1 MDEQRESTDLL
12 QPADEPAQ
20 EAMPAEEAE
29 LTELPTEIEEP
40 IETEAPAE
48 EVEEFFDSEPEEVL
62 EEASAA
68 FLPDEQPQEAF
79 ETIEEPTAAQE
90 AFEPIV
96 QAQEDFYPI
105 EEPIIAEELEET
117 FEPLE
122 QAQPDVPQ
130 ATTEQQ
136 GDGWFSPLDE
146 SRLHEEDPLQ
156 DAQSLPTLF
165 PQDVMVNEPEQPQVE
180 PTVVPRPQRKKK
192 RAWRIIRRIL
202 ISLFKWLFALVLAV
216 AVLALGLVGYLT
228 MTEYDPG
235 YAEKAQSGSKL
246 ITAVYDGSTALRI
259 VTFNTGYGGLGED
272 ADFFMDGGE
281 GVTPES
287 KEVVKENMI
296 GIERIL
302 SDIDADVILLQE
314 VDTDSKRSYEYNQW
328 LQYEYDLE
336 NYESRFALNYSCDFV
351 PYPIGDFMGKV
362 HSGIATYSRYDIGT
376 ATRYSLP
383 CPFSWPTRVANLKR
397 CLLMTRIPIE
407 GREQE
412 LVIVNL
418 HLEAYDDGEGKTAQ
432 TEALMDLLRAEYAKG
447 NYVIAGG
454 DFNQI
459 FPNADNYP
467 LKDKSYW
474 QPGTLEIVKYGWKYA
489 YDDSVPTCRLL
500 NEPYDR
506 RDAQYYV
513 IDGFIVSPNVI
524 IKQVRTIDE
533 DFVYSDHNP
542 VLLEIELK

>member
-1 MDEQRESTDLL
+1 MDEQRDITPLDDLL
-12 QPADEPAQ
+12 QPAIKPTEVPLEAEENVSDPAEELDVEEAALHTDEPA
-20 EAMPAEEAE
+20 AEE
-29 LTELPTEIEEP
+29 
-40 IETEAPAE
+40 ETTP
-48 EVEEFFDSEPEEVL
+48 PEESEQV
-62 EEASAA
+62 
-68 FLPDEQPQEAF
+68 FVPVDEPQEAF
-79 ETIEEPTAAQE
+79 DPVDEAEETFAPIEESADSFVPAEEPQK
-90 AFEPIV
+90 AFL
-96 QAQEDFYPI
+96 PI
-105 EEPIIAEELEET
+105 EEPQEWSHTPPRLSD
-117 FEPLE
+117 EP
-122 QAQPDVPQ
+122 QNQ
-130 ATTEQQ
+130 T
-136 GDGWFSPLDE
+136 DGLFSPINVRDIYE
-146 SRLHEEDPLQ
+146 NDPLQ
-156 DAQSLPTLF
+156 NADSLPTLF
-165 PQDVMVNEPEQPQVE
+165 PQDEMVIEPEQPNVE
-180 PTVVPRPQRKKK
+180 PTVVPRPKRKKN
-192 RAWRIIRRIL
+192 RGRRIARRIL

-235 YAEKAQSGSKL
+235 YAEKAQTGSKL
-246 ITAVYDGSTALRI
+246 VTGAYDTGSTLRI

-281 GVTPES
+281 GVTPAS

-302 SDIDADVILLQE
+302 SETDADILLLQE
-314 VDTDSKRSYEYNQW
+314 VDTDSKRSYEFNQW

-336 NYESRFALNYSCDFV
+336 GYESCFALNYSCDFV
-351 PYPIGDFMGKV
+351 PYPIGDFIGEV
-362 HSGIATYSRYDIGT
+362 HSGLATYSRFDIRS

-432 TEALMDLLRAEYAKG
+432 MEQLMELLRTEYAKG

-454 DFNQI
+454 DFNQT
-459 FPNADNYP
+459 FPNCDSYP
-467 LKDKSYW
+467 LLDESYW
-474 QPGTLEIVKYGWKYA
+474 QPGTLETLKYGWKYA
-489 YDDSVPTCRLL
+489 CDDSVPTCRLL

-506 RDAQYYV
+506 KDAQYYV

-524 IKQVRTIDE
+524 IKQVRTLDE

-542 VLLEIELK
+542 VLLEVELK